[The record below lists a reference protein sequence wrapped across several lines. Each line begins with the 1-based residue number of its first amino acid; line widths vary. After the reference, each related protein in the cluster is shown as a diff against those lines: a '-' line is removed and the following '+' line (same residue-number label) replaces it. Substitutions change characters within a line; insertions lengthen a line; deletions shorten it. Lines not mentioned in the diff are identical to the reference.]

1 MKIRDDLYA
10 FSWSNPTANN
20 CNTYFIN
27 GEKKVLVD
35 PGHDHLFQH
44 VLDRL
49 ADLSLSPEDID
60 LIIITHGHPDHMEG
74 IRRFRDTRALIA
86 IHALEMDFIRG
97 VAAHYGEALGLQRF
111 EPQILLQEGELKVGT
126 LHFRVIHTPGH
137 SPGSICLYWPRE
149 RALFAGDLIFSQGV
163 GRTDL
168 PGGDGEELKESIK
181 KVSELDVE
189 VLLPGH
195 GEVISGR
202 ELVQANFSAIE
213 RVWFA
218 YL

>member
-1 MKIRDDLYA
+1 
-10 FSWSNPTANN
+10 
-20 CNTYFIN
+20 
-27 GEKKVLVD
+27 
-35 PGHDHLFQH
+35 
-44 VLDRL
+44 
-49 ADLSLSPEDID
+49 
-60 LIIITHGHPDHMEG
+60 
-74 IRRFRDTRALIA
+74 
-86 IHALEMDFIRG
+86 MDFIRG

-111 EPQILLQEGELKVGT
+111 EPEILLQEGELKVGT
-126 LHFRVIHTPGH
+126 LHFRVLHTPGH

-149 RALFAGDLIFSQGV
+149 KALFAGDLIFSQGV

-168 PGGDGEELKESIK
+168 PGGDGEELKGSIK

-195 GEVISGR
+195 GEVISSR
-202 ELVQANFSAIE
+202 ELVQANFSAVE